1 MFQLK
6 LNEISTILPHL
17 KSLRNEAFLNI
28 LPIFSYTLIDCKLHI
43 ITEYQE
49 AGSLAKRIQ
58 NQIELSSKAQ
68 PDYFEEDLILRW
80 TRDISNGLI
89 YLHNRNIVHGNL
101 KCENVLF
108 DRHDFIKLSDC
119 GVPPANLATAADQT
133 PANPHFYEYAPE
145 HRTFNSV
152 TVKSDIYML
161 GTCLYR
167 CVTLRQITKDIN
179 PELMLGKKC
188 ISSANLI
195 LNAKMSHF
203 HAKRTKSAV
212 NLKLKLFGH
221 EYSDLLKRNILSK
234 SRFCFH

>member
-1 MFQLK
+1 MK
-6 LNEISTILPHL
+6 N
-17 KSLRNEAFLNI
+17 LRNEAFLNI
-28 LPIFSYTLIDCKLHI
+28 LPVFSYTLIDCKLNI

-58 NQIELSSKAQ
+58 DQMELTPKSQ
-68 PDYFEEDLILRW
+68 PEYFEEDLVLRW
-80 TRDISNGLI
+80 TRDICNGLI
-89 YLHNRNIVHGNL
+89 YLHNRGIVHGNL

-108 DRHDFIKLSDC
+108 DKNDFIKLTDC
-119 GVPPANLATAADQT
+119 GVPPSNLLAAAVADPDQT
-133 PANPHFYEYAPE
+133 PANAHFYDYAPE

-167 CVTLRQITKDIN
+167 CLTLRQITKDIN
-179 PELMLGKKC
+179 PELMLGKKF

-195 LNAKMSHF
+195 LNAKMGNF

-221 EYSDLLKRNILSK
+221 EYSDLLKKNILGMLF
-234 SRFCFH
+234 FCF